1 MLNWLTIP
9 AAWLVPRTDDKHVL
23 HLRGDRV
30 CEDDDRPEGLPND
43 KQRLL

>member
-1 MLNWLTIP
+1 
-9 AAWLVPRTDDKHVL
+9 VL

-30 CEDDDRPEGLPND
+30 CDDDNAEGLPND